1 MARANSSFDI
11 DENGGPE
18 IQKNMFVGNPD
29 IHSMEQRYGAVF
41 LGSQPFLHSTLLLKI
56 GQEQSEKMRKG
67 SINTILE

>member
-1 MARANSSFDI
+1 VARANSSFDI

-41 LGSQPFLHSTLLLKI
+41 LGRKPFCTQRSY
-56 GQEQSEKMRKG
+56 
-67 SINTILE
+67 

>member
-29 IHSMEQRYGAVF
+29 IHPSEQDMALYFSVENLFALNAPTKNRPRA
-41 LGSQPFLHSTLLLKI
+41 
-56 GQEQSEKMRKG
+56 E
-67 SINTILE
+67 